1 MPCVTSCSELRRPPA
16 WFSTALFLQNWTRF
30 WPVWTLYT
38 AVWLL
43 VLPIGLLNGSAGNWS
58 VLSGGYD
65 PNAYIVQ
72 VLCVG
77 IPLSPLFGV
86 LAAMAVFSYLFHPRA
101 AGLMHVLPIRREG
114 LFLTNYL
121 SGLSFFFLPILV
133 VAAIA
138 LAVQLYIGPPVAW
151 TALFLWAWC
160 QGLMVLF
167 FFSLACLCV
176 MLTGLL
182 PALPIFFA
190 AANLLVL
197 GLYSLFQQVASCFL
211 FGYKSPDM
219 SWLTWLFFLFM
230 GYGGT
235 MSVPGWVE
243 WLSPLLCYYN
253 HLGHTG
259 PPDYRLTGL
268 LPIFVY
274 GFLGLALAGLALLLY
289 RRRRIEAAGDVVAV
303 PWLRPVF
310 RYGVALC
317 TAVALGIVLWN
328 LIVPTRQHPEILV
341 VLLLLSGALGY
352 FVAEMFLSKSFRV
365 LRRWKGC
372 LVFLLL
378 LLLGTA
384 ALALDWTG
392 YESRVPQGGQV
403 VSVSV
408 ETSLFAPYD
417 SGGFLA
423 PLTDPE
429 DIAQVVALHQEV
441 VDRRE
446 ELRGG
451 QRNYEWETWSTD
463 GAQISV
469 ETQSSISLNLEYTLA
484 DGNTLR
490 RAYTLPVTEELL
502 AQADSPAGR
511 LDALL
516 NQTDQIRRAYFQ
528 NWRERDTLVGAYL
541 SSYSGEGSSFA
552 GRELEILY
560 QAVLDDLEAGRLGRH
575 YLLEDAD
582 YFQHCYY
589 NDLTFTFYPAQA
601 GSGASSGEA
610 SSYTVVFTLQSTAV
624 KTLRVLNELG
634 VEEEL
639 LTMAQVSV

>member
-16 WFSTALFLQNWTRF
+16 WFSSALFLQNWTRF

-86 LAAMAVFSYLFHPRA
+86 LAAMALFSYLFHPRA

-176 MLTGLL
+176 M
-182 PALPIFFA
+182 
-190 AANLLVL
+190 
-197 GLYSLFQQVASCFL
+197 
-211 FGYKSPDM
+211 
-219 SWLTWLFFLFM
+219 
-230 GYGGT
+230 
-235 MSVPGWVE
+235 
-243 WLSPLLCYYN
+243 
-253 HLGHTG
+253 
-259 PPDYRLTGL
+259 LTGL

-372 LVFLLL
+372 VVFLLL

-392 YESRVPQGGQV
+392 YECRVPQGGQV

-502 AQADSPAGR
+502 AQAGSPAGR

-601 GSGASSGEA
+601 GSGTSSGEA

-624 KTLRVLNELG
+624 ETLRVLNELG